1 MELCRGIREDTN
13 GESWTGWALFD
24 AIHSDEEILFYAIDE
39 GWTVYPSGYRPG
51 YKYNTGAY
59 FYRVGSRCL
68 MRVDGGIDN

>member
-1 MELCRGIREDTN
+1 
-13 GESWTGWALFD
+13 LFN
-24 AIHSDEEILFYAIDE
+24 AKHTDEEILLYAIDE